1 MKSVQFCFCLHAF
14 IEISSATIAGMTGLI
29 KFSFFFILNGYINK
43 CICIQNAYKYIAESE
58 GAMSLATYVLLI
70 EL

>member
-29 KFSFFFILNGYINK
+29 KFSFFLFLMDISINVF
-43 CICIQNAYKYIAESE
+43 AYKMLIS
-58 GAMSLATYVLLI
+58 TLLNLK
-70 EL
+70 EQ